1 MKKNG
6 FISIIIILIIAIFG
20 AIGYFIYHGKVI
32 NKPEVTKT
40 QNVPVSSST
49 TSTSSALVTNWKTY
63 TNKTKSY
70 SLNYPDDWFVSADDS
85 DQTTLA
91 NFPTDN
97 PNKDKENLVMY
108 VGEYDETIQNGVDLT
123 IWLKEN
129 NHWSSDSYGEPTK
142 SVQTTVAGNPGVI
155 LSYSGSSPFY
165 VFIAQSHV
173 FWSYQDP
180 QSPDF
185 SQIFNQI
192 LLTFKFVN

>member
-6 FISIIIILIIAIFG
+6 FVPLIITLIIAILG
-20 AIGYFIYHGKVI
+20 VVGYFLYK
-32 NKPEVTKT
+32 NYYTKL
-40 QNVPVSSST
+40 QVLVVPSPASLT
-49 TSTSSALVTNWKTY
+49 TSGSTANWKTY
-63 TNKTKSY
+63 INKTKGY

-97 PNKDKENLVMY
+97 PNKDKENLIMY
-108 VGEYDETIQNGVDLT
+108 VGKYDETIQNGVDLA

-129 NHWSSDSYGEPTK
+129 NHWSSDFYGEPTK
-142 SVQTTVAGNPGVI
+142 SLQTTVAGNPGMI

-173 FWSYQDP
+173 FWAYQAP

-192 LLTFKFVN
+192 LSTFKFTR